1 MKSSWLGDWNALLP
15 FPWATVALTFV
26 TLVCGAIIGT
36 ERQRREKPAG
46 LRTMML
52 VCLGSAAFTMISFAF
67 ATTTKDTGRVAA
79 QIVTGI
85 GFLGAGA
92 ILHGRA
98 IISGMTT
105 AATIW
110 MVAAVGMVAGAGYAI
125 GALSLSI
132 LVRFVLVAV
141 AYYEIRV
148 AGGHQEK
155 RVTMDFEAKDGI
167 TRVRMERI
175 LSEYPA
181 KAVYTEWKPLHEGL
195 ERLVAHLNL
204 PEHHLRELLDDLV
217 NVDGVKSVHEEVSSK
232 RKKP

>member
-1 MKSSWLGDWNALLP
+1 MKSWLGDWNEVLP
-15 FPWATVALTFV
+15 FPWATVALTLV
-26 TLVCGAIIGT
+26 TLVSGAVIGT

-46 LRTMML
+46 LRTLML
-52 VCLGSAAFTMISFAF
+52 VCLGSAAFTMVSFSF
-67 ATTTKDTGRVAA
+67 TTTTHDTGRVAA

-110 MVAAVGMVAGAGYAI
+110 IAAAVGMVAGAGYAA
-125 GALSLSI
+125 GALGLSMV
-132 LVRFVLVAV
+132 VRFVLVAIG
-141 AYYEIRV
+141 YYEIRL
-148 AGGHQEK
+148 AGGHEEK
-155 RVTMDFEAKDGI
+155 IVTLDFESQEGM

-181 KAVYTEWKPLHEGL
+181 KSVTVEWRGAQNGND
-195 ERLVAHLNL
+195 RLLAHLTL
-204 PEHHLRELLDDLV
+204 PKHHLCELLDDLV
-217 NVDGVKSVHEEVSSK
+217 NVPGVKSVHEKS
-232 RKKP
+232 P